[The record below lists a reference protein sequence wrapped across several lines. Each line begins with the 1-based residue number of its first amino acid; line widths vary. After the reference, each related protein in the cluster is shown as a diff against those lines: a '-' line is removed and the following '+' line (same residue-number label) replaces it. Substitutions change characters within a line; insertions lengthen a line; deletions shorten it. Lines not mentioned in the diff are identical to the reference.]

1 MEQKNKILVLILG
14 CNKEPY
20 ISMQKAQLDTWIS
33 LKQKEDIEVFHYI
46 GDSSNIY
53 NDDKNIYLNTSD
65 IIQNVALKTL
75 LAFKYVVD
83 NNFNFTH
90 IYRTNSSSYLNLE
103 LLNKYIKDAPN
114 TNFLAGPSGYDH
126 NFKVKFVSGSGFVIS
141 KDLVQLLINN
151 LEKINIRTLDDV
163 SISEFLVSKN
173 NIPIVDVIRMDAY
186 NYEMLNTINKT
197 NINNA
202 FHFRVK
208 SENGDRS
215 FDINAMKY
223 IHNLIKENK

>member
-1 MEQKNKILVLILG
+1 MEQQNKILVLILG

-46 GDSSNIY
+46 GDSPNMY
-53 NDDKNIYLNTSD
+53 NDDKTIYLNTPD
-65 IIQNVALKTL
+65 IIQNVSLKTL
-75 LAFKYVVD
+75 LAFKYVLD

-90 IYRTNSSSYLNLE
+90 IYRTNSSSYVNLE
-103 LLNKYIKDAPN
+103 LLNRYIKDKPN
-114 TNFLAGPSGYDH
+114 TNFLAGPSGFDP

-151 LEKINIRTLDDV
+151 LQKINIRTLDDV

-173 NIPIVDVIRMDAY
+173 NIPIYDIVRMDAY

-197 NINNA
+197 NINNT
-202 FHFRVK
+202 FHFRLK
-208 SENGDRS
+208 SGSGDRS

-223 IHNLIKENK
+223 IYNLIKEK